1 MSVGLRTPLREH
13 RAALARYRAQQRAHA
28 WACVGLE
35 ALLATATQPIGSA
48 RRCGA
53 CRGLGLGTVMPLSRC
68 GVCGGTGYVLRT
80 RAAA

>member
-1 MSVGLRTPLREH
+1 MSAGLHTPMREH
-13 RAALARYRAQQRAHA
+13 RAALARYRAQQTGHA

-35 ALLATATQPIGSA
+35 ALLATAAHAIGSA

-80 RAAA
+80 RSAA